1 MIELVIPSDLGYGDR
16 GTPGGPIPPKA
27 ALHFPVELIKVT

>member
-27 ALHFPVELIKVT
+27 TLHFLVELIDVR